1 MSSNNNIFN
10 WETETWKV
18 IDKFFKQ
25 DNILVKHHLQSFNY
39 FMNIELQNI
48 VKEKDYQ
55 VNINADWDDEL
66 KKYCKVYKINFGK
79 IHISKPVIYQTNNK
93 KTQMYPNDA
102 RLRNLTYESNLM
114 IDIHHKMVVY
124 DKKEKKNIETVYKPL
139 LKFDCGKIPIML
151 RSDFCVLSEQ
161 SCFTA
166 AEMGEGLYDYGGY
179 FIVKG
184 GEKVIVCQERKCENK
199 IYCFDLKSQQT
210 KYSHE
215 AEITSVNPASPAFAI
230 TTQVRLTSKDLKYG
244 RAIRVAVKSVR
255 VDLPLFLL
263 FRALGVISDKKIV
276 EMIVYDINDPING
289 KLIEMLKG
297 SIEESSSFQTKELA
311 LEYISKNVN
320 TIRTTNLQ
328 TLESKLK
335 YTENK
340 LITMLFPHLGNDTVK
355 KAYLLG
361 QMVNKLLKT
370 YFKLLPY
377 DDRDSFMNK
386 KVESSG
392 ELMSQL
398 FRANFTKFVKDM
410 KSSLEKDV
418 RNGDIDKCHTNLSKK
433 FKPNEISGG
442 INWALSTG
450 TWGTKSASKQPRKG
464 VAQMLQRLNYLG
476 FISNL
481 RRIIAPLDRNGKQTE
496 PRKLHSSQFG
506 TICPFESPEGGSV
519 GIVKNMALMCHITI
533 PSNPE
538 PILACLEE
546 FGIHSLHNISP
557 EIVAHSVKIY
567 VNGDWIGQTE
577 KPNEIVDKLR
587 NMRRAGIINIYTSI
601 AWNVELDEIRI
612 RTDGGRLCRPLYVV
626 KNNKLLL
633 NQKIV
638 DNIVNKNMHWID
650 IVSRNIDTTDC
661 NLCKKIDEVDQSE
674 CVIEYIDTDEAN
686 TCMIAMTYEN
696 LLKNKKGND
705 TFYEY
710 THCEMHPDMML
721 GALVCNV
728 PFPEHNDGPRN
739 VFQGAMGKQAIGIY
753 NTAFRNRFDTAGH
766 IMHYPQKP
774 ICNTMTSKYVNSDEI
789 PCGENCIV
797 AIASYTGYNQED
809 SLIYNR
815 TSIQRGLM
823 GTDYYRTYRDE
834 EKKNQSS
841 LVDEKFMVPQK
852 YYPNGKC
859 MTERMGFGSYDKL
872 GEDGFVKKGTYVEGD
887 DYIIGKVIPLKNT
900 DDEESCQ
907 YRDASK
913 ALRSNESGV
922 VDDVYI
928 SRNGEGY
935 KFVKIRIKTRCV
947 PEIGDKFASR
957 HGQKGTIGMMYNQ
970 EDMPFTKDGVV
981 PDIIMN
987 PNALPKRMTIG
998 HLIECAFSKMSVLKG
1013 VEFDATPFRKTD
1025 VRGAGEIL
1033 KSMGFKSSG
1042 KEVLYNGRT
1051 GEQIKADIFIG
1062 PTFYYRLKHLVK
1074 DKIHSRSSGPYQLL
1088 TKQPAEGRARG
1099 GGLRFGEME
1108 RDCMISHGT
1117 VQFLKER
1124 TYDCSDKYFVWIDK
1138 ETGMISPVN
1147 PYKNIYKSLYSKNT
1161 TRFAKIHIPYAS
1173 KLIIQ
1178 ELMAMHIV
1186 PKIITDGM

>member
-1 MSSNNNIFN
+1 MSNNTNFN

-18 IDKFFKQ
+18 IDRFFKQ
-25 DNILVKHHLQSFNY
+25 DNVLVKHHLDSFNH
-39 FMNIELQNI
+39 FMHKDMQEI
-48 VKEKDYQ
+48 VQEKDFQ
-55 VNINADWDDEL
+55 VKINADWDDEL
-66 KKYCKVYKINFGK
+66 HKYCKTYKVSFGK
-79 IHISKPVIYQTNNK
+79 IQVSKPVIYETNGKNS
-93 KTQMYPNDA
+93 QMYPMDA
-102 RLRNLTYESNLM
+102 RLRNLTYESSLM
-114 IDIHHKMVVY
+114 IDIHHKMVEF
-124 DKKEKKNIETVYKPL
+124 DRKTGKEEITSYKPL

-151 RSDFCVLSEQ
+151 KSDFCVLSEQ
-161 SCFTA
+161 NGFTSS
-166 AEMGEGLYDYGGY
+166 EMGEGRYDYGGY

-184 GEKVIVCQERKCENK
+184 GEKAVVCQERKCENK

-215 AEITSVNPASPAFAI
+215 AEITSVNPESPAFAI
-230 TTQVRLTSKDLKYG
+230 STKVRLTSKELSYG
-244 RAIRVAVKSVR
+244 RAIRVEVKSVK
-255 VDLPLFLL
+255 VDIPLFIL
-263 FRALGVISDKKIV
+263 FRALGMTSDKSIV
-276 EMIVYDINDPING
+276 EMIVYDLGDTVNE
-289 KLIEMLKG
+289 KLVEMLKG
-297 SIEESSSFQTKELA
+297 SIEEASSFQTKEMA

-320 TIRTTNLQ
+320 TIRTASLQ
-328 TLESKLK
+328 SLETKIK

-340 LITMLFPHLGNDTVK
+340 LMTMLFPHLCRDPLK

-361 QMVNKLLKT
+361 SMVNKLLKT
-370 YFKLLPY
+370 YYKILPY

-392 ELMSQL
+392 ELMAQL

-410 KSSLEKDV
+410 KSSLDKDAK
-418 RNGDIDKCHTNLSKK
+418 NGDIDKCYTNLSKK

-464 VAQMLQRLNYLG
+464 VAQVLARLNYLG

-481 RRIIAPLDRNGKQTE
+481 RRIIAPIDRNGKQTE
-496 PRKLHSSQFG
+496 PRKLHTSQYG

-519 GIVKNMALMCHITI
+519 GIVKNMALMCHITV
-533 PSNPE
+533 PTDPE

-546 FGIHSLHNISP
+546 FGILSLHNISP
-557 EIVAHSVKIY
+557 TMVAHSVKVY
-567 VNGDWIGQTE
+567 VNGDWIGQTD
-577 KPNEIVDKLR
+577 KPKEVVAKLKK
-587 NMRRAGIINIYTSI
+587 MRRTGIINIYTSI
-601 AWNVELDEIRI
+601 AWNYELDEISI
-612 RTDGGRLCRPLYVV
+612 RTDGGRLCRPLYIVE
-626 KNNKLLL
+626 NNKLKL
-633 NQKIV
+633 NQNIV
-638 DNIVNKNMHWID
+638 DD
-650 IVSRNIDTTDC
+650 IVAKKKSWLDILSMGIETTDC
-661 NLCKKIDEVDQSE
+661 DLCKKGDEIDDSN

-686 TCMIAMTYEN
+686 TCMIAMTNEN
-696 LLKNKKGND
+696 LLKNKKSND
-705 TFYEY
+705 IYYEY

-728 PFPEHNDGPRN
+728 PFPDHNQGPRN
-739 VFQGAMGKQAIGIY
+739 IFQGAMGKQAIGIY

-774 ICNTMTSKYVNSDEI
+774 ICNTMSSKYVHSDDI

-809 SLIYNR
+809 SLIYNK
-815 TSIQRGLM
+815 TSISRGLM
-823 GTDYYRTYRDE
+823 GTDYYRTYKDE

-852 YYPNGKC
+852 FYPNGKC

-900 DDEESCQ
+900 DDEDSCQ

-913 ALRSNESGV
+913 ALRTNESGV
-922 VDDVYI
+922 VDDVFV

-935 KFVKIRIKTRCV
+935 RCVKVRIKTRCV

-970 EDMPFTKDGVV
+970 EDMPFSKDGLV

-1025 VRGAGEIL
+1025 VRGAAEIL

-1042 KEVLYNGRT
+1042 KEVLYNGKT

-1088 TKQPAEGRARG
+1088 TKQPSEGRARG

-1124 TYDCSDKYFVWIDK
+1124 TFDCSDKFFVWIDK

-1147 PYKNIYKSLYSKNT
+1147 PLKNIYKSLYSDNT
-1161 TRFAKIHIPYAS
+1161 TKFAKVQIPYAS
-1173 KLIIQ
+1173 KLLIQ

-1186 PKIITDGM
+1186 PKIVTEGM